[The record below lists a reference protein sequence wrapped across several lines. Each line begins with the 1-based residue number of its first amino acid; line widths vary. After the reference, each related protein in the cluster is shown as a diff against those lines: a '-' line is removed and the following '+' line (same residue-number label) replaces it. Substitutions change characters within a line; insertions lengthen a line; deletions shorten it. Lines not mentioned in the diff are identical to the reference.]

1 MTFVLRDDALAELV
15 DLGDLI
21 DAVRA
26 AHTDLA
32 LGRAEQPVPAI
43 SPTAGAT
50 IVLPMVATSHR
61 LGLTVVKVLTDAP
74 GNSDVPVQQS
84 TLVVLDART
93 GTRLAVMN
101 GGTGTR
107 MRTAAASAV
116 ATDALSRTDSRVLGL
131 VGAGPLAVEH
141 VAAIRAVRAIGEVV
155 VWSRSAARVAEFRR
169 ALRRREHADGV
180 PALDV
185 TTALEPRRVVEAAD
199 VLCTLTPSRVPV
211 VEGAWFRPGLHVNAV
226 GAPPRPDH
234 REIDSA
240 GMARATVFADSAA
253 VQLQKSG
260 EAVLSVQDGTTTEDD
275 FRQELGAVL
284 AGLTPG
290 RTERDQI
297 TLFNSIGIALQD
309 LAFAALALQAGSVET
324 RFRPTL
330 TSPEYRATSVENVS
344 PPAHRSPTPCATTTG
359 LNRQ

>member
-1 MTFVLRDDALAELV
+1 MTTVLPDDALAELV
-15 DLGDLI
+15 DLGELI

-43 SPTAGAT
+43 SSTAGAT

-74 GNSDVPVQQS
+74 GNRDGDGPAQQS
-84 TLVVLDART
+84 TVVVLDSRT
-93 GTRLAVMN
+93 GARLAVMN

-116 ATDALSRTDSRVLGL
+116 ATDALSRKDSRVLGL

-141 VAAIRAVRAIGEVV
+141 VAAVRAVRAIGTVV
-155 VWSRSAARVAEFRR
+155 VWSRSAARVAEFRH
-169 ALRRREHADGV
+169 ALHRREHADGV

-185 TTALEPRRVVEAAD
+185 VAASGPRQVVEAAD

-240 GMARATVFADSAA
+240 GMARATVFVDSTG
-253 VQLQKSG
+253 VQLRKSG
-260 EAVLSVQDGTTTEDD
+260 EALLSLREGVTTEDD
-275 FRQELGAVL
+275 FRRELGAVL
-284 AGLTPG
+284 AGLVPG
-290 RTERDQI
+290 RTGAAEI
-297 TLFNSIGIALQD
+297 TLFNSVGIALQD
-309 LAFAALALQAGSVET
+309 LAFAALALRITAGESLEVGT
-324 RFRPTL
+324 
-330 TSPEYRATSVENVS
+330 
-344 PPAHRSPTPCATTTG
+344 
-359 LNRQ
+359 

>member
-1 MTFVLRDDALAELV
+1 MTAVLPDDDLAGLV

-21 DAVRA
+21 DAVRT
-26 AHTDLA
+26 AHLDLA
-32 LGRAEQPVPAI
+32 LGLAEQPIPAI
-43 SPTAGAT
+43 STTAGAT

-74 GNSDVPVQQS
+74 GNRDGDGPAQQS
-84 TLVVLDART
+84 TVVVLDSRT
-93 GTRLAVMN
+93 GARLAVMN

-116 ATDALSRTDSRVLGL
+116 ATDTLARNDSRVLGL

-141 VAAIRAVRAIGEVV
+141 VAAIRTVRAIDTVV

-169 ALRRREHADGV
+169 ALLRREHADGV

-185 TTALEPRRVVEAAD
+185 ITASGARQVVETAD

-234 REIDSA
+234 REIDSE
-240 GMARATVFADSAA
+240 GMARADVFVDSTAI
-253 VQLQKSG
+253 QLHKSG
-260 EAVLSVQDGTTTEDD
+260 EALLSLRDGTTTEED
-275 FRQELGAVL
+275 FQHELGAVL
-284 AGLTPG
+284 AGLAPG
-290 RTERDQI
+290 RTGHEQI
-297 TLFNSIGIALQD
+297 TLFNSVGIALQD
-309 LAFAALALQAGSVET
+309 LAYAALALQPY
-324 RFRPTL
+324 PTEH
-330 TSPEYRATSVENVS
+330 SAR
-344 PPAHRSPTPCATTTG
+344 RSHTD
-359 LNRQ
+359 

>member
-1 MTFVLRDDALAELV
+1 MTVVLRDDALADLV
-15 DLGDLI
+15 GLGDLI
-21 DAVRA
+21 DAVRT

-43 SPTAGAT
+43 TPTAGAT

-74 GNSDVPVQQS
+74 GNSDGPTQQS
-84 TLVVLDART
+84 TLVVLDSRT

-101 GGTGTR
+101 GATGTR

-116 ATDALSRTDSRVLGL
+116 ATDALSRTGSRILGL

-141 VAAIRAVRAIGEVV
+141 VAAIRAVRAIDEVV
-155 VWSRSAARVAEFRR
+155 VWSRSAVRVAEFRR

-180 PALDV
+180 PPLDV
-185 TTALEPRRVVEAAD
+185 TPAPGPRPVVEAAD

-211 VEGAWFRPGLHVNAV
+211 VEGAWFQPGLHVNAV

-240 GMARATVFADSAA
+240 GMARATVFVDSTA
-253 VQLQKSG
+253 VQLRKSG
-260 EAVLSVQDGTTTEDD
+260 EALLSLRDGTTTEDD
-275 FRQELGAVL
+275 FRRELGAVL
-284 AGLTPG
+284 AGLAPG
-290 RTERDQI
+290 RTGDAQI
-297 TLFNSIGIALQD
+297 TLFNSVGIALQD
-309 LAFAALALQAGSVET
+309 LAFAALALQAGPVET
-324 RFRPTL
+324 QPRPTL
-330 TSPEYRATSVENVS
+330 TPAESPATFVEHGS
-344 PPAHRSPTPCATTTG
+344 P
-359 LNRQ
+359 L

>member
-1 MTFVLRDDALAELV
+1 MTTVLPDDALAELV
-15 DLGDLI
+15 DLGELI

-43 SPTAGAT
+43 SSTAGAT

-74 GNSDVPVQQS
+74 GNRDGDGPAQQS
-84 TLVVLDART
+84 TVVVLDART
-93 GTRLAVMN
+93 GARLAVMN

-116 ATDALSRTDSRVLGL
+116 ATDALSRSDSRVLGL

-141 VAAIRAVRAIGEVV
+141 VAAVRTVRAIGTVV

-185 TTALEPRRVVEAAD
+185 VAASGPRQVVEAAD

-240 GMARATVFADSAA
+240 GMARATVFVDSTG
-253 VQLQKSG
+253 VQLRKSG
-260 EAVLSVQDGTTTEDD
+260 EALLSLREGVTTEDD
-275 FRQELGAVL
+275 FRRELGAVL
-284 AGLTPG
+284 AGLVPG
-290 RTERDQI
+290 RTGAAEI
-297 TLFNSIGIALQD
+297 TLFNSVGIALQD
-309 LAFAALALQAGSVET
+309 LAFAALALRITAGESLEVGT
-324 RFRPTL
+324 
-330 TSPEYRATSVENVS
+330 
-344 PPAHRSPTPCATTTG
+344 
-359 LNRQ
+359 

>member
-21 DAVRA
+21 DAVRT
-26 AHTDLA
+26 AHLDLA
-32 LGRAEQPVPAI
+32 LGQADQPVPAI

-74 GNSDVPVQQS
+74 GNTDGPTQQS
-84 TLVVLDART
+84 TLIVLDSRT
-93 GTRLAVMN
+93 GTRLAVLN
-101 GGTGTR
+101 GRTCTR

-116 ATDALSRTDSRVLGL
+116 ATDALSRSDSRVLGL

-141 VAAIRAVRAIGEVV
+141 VAAVRRVRPIDEVV

-169 ALRRREHADGV
+169 ALRHREHADGV

-185 TTALEPRRVVEAAD
+185 TPAPEPRLVVEVAD

-240 GMARATVFADSAA
+240 GMARATVFVDSTGI
-253 VQLQKSG
+253 QLQKSG
-260 EAVLSVQDGTTTEDD
+260 EALLSLQDGTTTEDD
-275 FRQELGAVL
+275 FRRELGAAL
-284 AGLTPG
+284 AGLVPG
-290 RTERDQI
+290 RTGAEQI
-297 TLFNSIGIALQD
+297 TLFNSVGIALQD
-309 LAFAALALQAGSVET
+309 LAFAAVALQARSGETQPRDLSRPGLRSVST
-324 RFRPTL
+324 R
-330 TSPEYRATSVENVS
+330 
-344 PPAHRSPTPCATTTG
+344 
-359 LNRQ
+359 

>member
-1 MTFVLRDDALAELV
+1 MTTVLPDDALAELV
-15 DLGDLI
+15 DLGELI

-43 SPTAGAT
+43 SSTAGAT

-74 GNSDVPVQQS
+74 GNRDGDGPAQQS
-84 TLVVLDART
+84 TVMVLDART
-93 GTRLAVMN
+93 GARLAVMN

-116 ATDALSRTDSRVLGL
+116 ATDALSRRDSRVIGL

-141 VAAIRAVRAIGEVV
+141 VAAVRTVRAIGTVV

-180 PALDV
+180 PALDIV
-185 TTALEPRRVVEAAD
+185 AASGPRQVVEAAD

-240 GMARATVFADSAA
+240 GMARATVFVDSTG
-253 VQLQKSG
+253 VQLRKSG
-260 EAVLSVQDGTTTEDD
+260 EALLSLREGVTTEDD
-275 FRQELGAVL
+275 FRRELGAVL
-284 AGLTPG
+284 AGLVPG
-290 RTERDQI
+290 RTGAAEI
-297 TLFNSIGIALQD
+297 TLFNSVGIALQD
-309 LAFAALALQAGSVET
+309 LAFAALALRITAGESLEVGT
-324 RFRPTL
+324 
-330 TSPEYRATSVENVS
+330 
-344 PPAHRSPTPCATTTG
+344 
-359 LNRQ
+359 

>member
-1 MTFVLRDDALAELV
+1 MTTVLHDDALTGLV

-43 SPTAGAT
+43 SATAGAT

-74 GNSDVPVQQS
+74 GNRDGDGPAQQS
-84 TLVVLDART
+84 TVVVLDSRT
-93 GTRLAVMN
+93 GARLAVLS
-101 GGTGTR
+101 GGTCTR

-116 ATDALSRTDSRVLGL
+116 ATDALSRGDSRVLGL

-141 VAAIRAVRAIGEVV
+141 VAAVRRVRAIGTVV
-155 VWSRSAARVAEFRR
+155 VWSRSAARVTAFRR
-169 ALRRREHADGV
+169 ALRRREQADGV

-185 TTALEPRRVVEAAD
+185 TAAPGPREVVEAAD

-211 VEGAWFRPGLHVNAV
+211 VEGAWFRPGQHVNAV

-240 GMARATVFADSAA
+240 GMARATVFTDSTGI
-253 VQLQKSG
+253 QLRKSG
-260 EAVLSVQDGTTTEDD
+260 EALLSLRDGTTTEED
-275 FRQELGAVL
+275 FRRELGAVL
-284 AGLTPG
+284 AGLVPG
-290 RTERDQI
+290 RTGHAEI
-297 TLFNSIGIALQD
+297 TLFNSVGIALQD
-309 LAFAALALQAGSVET
+309 LAFAALALRITAGESLGVG
-324 RFRPTL
+324 
-330 TSPEYRATSVENVS
+330 A
-344 PPAHRSPTPCATTTG
+344 
-359 LNRQ
+359 

>member
-1 MTFVLRDDALAELV
+1 MTFALHDDALAEHV

-21 DAVRA
+21 DAVRD

-74 GNSDVPVQQS
+74 GNSDGPAQQS
-84 TLVVLDART
+84 TLLVLDSRT
-93 GTRLAVMN
+93 GTRLAVLN
-101 GGTGTR
+101 GGTCTR

-116 ATDALSRTDSRVLGL
+116 ATDALARTDSRVLGL

-141 VAAIRAVRAIGEVV
+141 VAAIRAVRAIDEVV
-155 VWSRSAARVAEFRR
+155 VWSRSPARVAEFRR
-169 ALRRREHADGV
+169 TLRRREHTDGV
-180 PALDV
+180 PTLDV
-185 TTALEPRRVVEAAD
+185 TAAPGPRLVVEAAD
-199 VLCTLTPSRVPV
+199 VLCTLTPSRIPV

-234 REIDSA
+234 REIDST
-240 GMARATVFADSAA
+240 GMARATVFVDSTA

-260 EAVLSVQDGTTTEDD
+260 EALLSMRDGATTEDD
-275 FRQELGAVL
+275 FRRELGAVL

-290 RTERDQI
+290 RTESEQI
-297 TLFNSIGIALQD
+297 TLFNSVGIALQD
-309 LAFAALALQAGSVET
+309 LAFAALALQAGSCRVK
-324 RFRPTL
+324 
-330 TSPEYRATSVENVS
+330 
-344 PPAHRSPTPCATTTG
+344 
-359 LNRQ
+359 